1 MSRLR
6 QSSLRQQV
14 GITPSASEAKPK
26 KRPAKS
32 KGDPLQ
38 PINIKLPRSQRE
50 WLGKTSQQVR
60 DNNPPPV
67 SGPDRVFPQHLI
79 TVAVELLQD
88 ADVDWSQVKNAQD
101 LRNLLG
107 LS

>member
-6 QSSLRQQV
+6 QSTLRQQV
-14 GITPSASEAKPK
+14 GITPSAGEAKPK

-38 PINIKLPRSQRE
+38 PVNIKLPRSQRE
-50 WLGKTSQQVR
+50 WLGKASQLVR
-60 DNNPPPV
+60 DNNPTPV

-79 TVAVELLQD
+79 TVAVELLQG
-88 ADVDWSQVKNAQD
+88 ADVEWSTVKSVQD
-101 LRNLLG
+101 LREQLG
-107 LS
+107 FL

>member
-6 QSSLRQQV
+6 QSSLGQQV
-14 GITPSASEAKPK
+14 GIPSTGEATPK

-32 KGDPLQ
+32 KSDPLQ
-38 PINIKLPRSQRE
+38 PVNIKLPRSQRD

-60 DNNPPPV
+60 DNNPTPV

-79 TVAVELLQD
+79 TVAVELLQG
-88 ADVDWSQVKNAQD
+88 ADVDWSTVQNVQD
-101 LRNLLG
+101 LRKQLE